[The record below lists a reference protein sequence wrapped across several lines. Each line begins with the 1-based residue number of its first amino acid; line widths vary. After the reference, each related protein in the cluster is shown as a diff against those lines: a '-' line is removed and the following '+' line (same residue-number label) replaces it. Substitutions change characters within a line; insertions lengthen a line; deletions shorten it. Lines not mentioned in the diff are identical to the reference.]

1 MYNVYVIVIYEVRA
15 LQNYI
20 IRECEISDYEEIY
33 QLNLT
38 EMGYDYPKTETKE
51 KIEKLLKSNKDKLYV
66 ACVDDIV
73 VGYIHANDYDV
84 IYAPH
89 MKNIMGIAVLS
100 EFKRMGIGR
109 GLLTA
114 VENWAKNT
122 GADGV
127 RLASGS
133 ARVIAHQ
140 FYKNCGYIGDKTQVR
155 FTKMFK

>member
-1 MYNVYVIVIYEVRA
+1 MYNVYIIIIQEVRV

-20 IRECEISDYEEIY
+20 IRECEMSDYKEIY
-33 QLNLT
+33 KLNT
-38 EMGYDYPKTETKE
+38 VEMGYDYPEEKTRIKLQA
-51 KIEKLLKSNKDKLYV
+51 LLKSDKDKIYV
-66 ACVDDIV
+66 ACVDDAV

-109 GLLTA
+109 ELLIA

-122 GADGV
+122 GAGGV

-133 ARVIAHQ
+133 KRNEAHE
-140 FYKNCGYIGDKTQVR
+140 FYKHCGYNSDKQQIR
-155 FTKMFK
+155 FIKIF

>member
-1 MYNVYVIVIYEVRA
+1 MLNV
-15 LQNYI
+15 Q
-20 IRECEISDYEEIY
+20 IRECETFDYKEIY
-33 QLNLT
+33 KLNT
-38 EMGYDYPKTETKE
+38 VEMGYDYPEEKTRIKLQA
-51 KIEKLLKSNKDKLYV
+51 LLKSDKDKIFV
-66 ACVDDIV
+66 ACVDEVV

-109 GLLTA
+109 ELLTA
-114 VENWAKNT
+114 VENWAENT

-133 ARVIAHQ
+133 ARVDAHQ
-140 FYKNCGYIGDKTQVR
+140 FYKNCGYTGDKTQVR
-155 FTKMFK
+155 FMKIFK